1 MGLRIKQDTIGRVGD
16 TLKGDRETMRE
27 AALLARERILRRTAT
42 GVDAYGMPF
51 RKYSPAYAKAKQRA
65 TGTMGVNL
73 MLSGQML
80 RAIKVLEVK
89 PTRAVLGFDR

>member
-1 MGLRIKQDTIGRVGD
+1 MGMRIRQDTLGKMTDIV
-16 TLKGDRETMRE
+16 KGDRDTMRE
-27 AALLARERILRRTAT
+27 AALLARERILRRTAI
-42 GVDAYGMPF
+42 GMDAHGMPF

-73 MLSGQML
+73 SLTGEML

-89 PTRAVLGFDR
+89 PTRSVLGFDR